1 MISIEEKLLKIAE
14 MLFAKSQKNDISKMK
29 NKISKIDKNK
39 TATKLK
45 PTL

>member
-14 MLFAKSQKNDISKMK
+14 MLFAKSQKNDILKIK

-39 TATKLK
+39 TSTNLK

>member
-1 MISIEEKLLKIAE
+1 MGRCY
-14 MLFAKSQKNDISKMK
+14 MQNHTKNDISEMK

-39 TATKLK
+39 TSTKLK

>member
-14 MLFAKSQKNDISKMK
+14 MLFAKSQKNDISEMK

-39 TATKLK
+39 TSTKLK